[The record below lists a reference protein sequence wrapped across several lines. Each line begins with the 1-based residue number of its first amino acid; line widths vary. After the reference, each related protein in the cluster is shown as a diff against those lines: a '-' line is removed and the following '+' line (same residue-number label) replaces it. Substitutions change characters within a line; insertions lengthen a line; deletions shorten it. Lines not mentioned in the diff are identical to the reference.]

1 MAFESYTEETTTTS
15 HETTTTTISAH
26 ESSSSSHS
34 ESSSEEEEKVF
45 NTQLQAIMDVF
56 IMSIGDV
63 IGIYNK
69 LLNIPHHAILAKVIR
84 FIMNIFVYFSLN

>member
-1 MAFESYTEETTTTS
+1 MAFESYAEETATTS

-34 ESSSEEEEKVF
+34 ESSSEEDEKVF
-45 NTQLQAIMDVF
+45 NTPLQAIMDVF

-69 LLNIPHHAILAKVIR
+69 VLNIPHHAILAKVI
-84 FIMNIFVYFSLN
+84 IFKISIYSS